1 MIASGQTF
9 SRETTLSGNEILRTM
24 QGAKEAGFRVNLF
37 FVGVDSLE
45 TSRRRVEDRVS
56 KGGHDIPR
64 HVQERRFDRS
74 FDNAARAARIAD
86 TTVFVHS
93 REEQFQSVGMARRGS
108 LHGALTCQVS
118 DGWTVSPRAWY
129 GRLHGAASIRRR
141 PRSRRN
147 LKAPLGWSAHISP
160 NWNCP
165 AAAPGQWPGADRRRR
180 PLEFSHLGV
189 EAGLIM
195 RLASHRFQALLALS
209 RHPVGRSVGL
219 RVETVHPQ

>member
-1 MIASGQTF
+1 MERTGSGRAVFTVIGGPNGAGKSTYTQGLAVRGYPLGELVNPDMIAAVLPGPDATRDTRAGRETLERTRALIASGQTF

-24 QGAKEAGFRVNLF
+24 QAAKEAGFRVNLF

-93 REEQFQSVGMARRGS
+93 REEQFQSVGMARRGVM
-108 LHGALTCQVS
+108 A
-118 DGWTVSPRAWY
+118 WRADK
-129 GRLHGAASIRRR
+129 
-141 PRSRRN
+141 P
-147 LKAPLGWSAHISP
+147 
-160 NWNCP
+160 
-165 AAAPGQWPGADRRRR
+165 
-180 PLEFSHLGV
+180 
-189 EAGLIM
+189 
-195 RLASHRFQALLALS
+195 
-209 RHPVGRSVGL
+209 GL
-219 RVETVHPQ
+219 RWLDRITQGLVRSAPTGPPPSGDDPGRGQT